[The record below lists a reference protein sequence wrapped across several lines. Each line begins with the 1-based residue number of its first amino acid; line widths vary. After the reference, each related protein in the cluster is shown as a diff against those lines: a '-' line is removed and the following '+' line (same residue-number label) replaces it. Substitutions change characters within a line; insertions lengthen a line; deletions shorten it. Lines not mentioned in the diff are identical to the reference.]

1 MANYM
6 DYSNAQQFAQAIRTA
21 MDAYNGAWKARG
33 SVTFA
38 NLPSTLT
45 LAMEGYVYNVS
56 DQFTTDSRFVE
67 GAGTVCAAGTNV
79 AIVNTGTEQ
88 SPDMKFDTLGTF
100 IDTSAIDAR
109 IDATQADIADEFD
122 ATEAYAIGDIVMY
135 NDQLYKFKA
144 AHTAGSAWD
153 ATEIDAVTVAD
164 LIADVEEDDRID
176 TVLGDIASTFDPTHT
191 YSLNDYVIY
200 NDQLYQ
206 FYANHAPGPWTG
218 TDAYAISVTAN
229 MKVLDNR
236 ITNVLADI
244 AVEFHTNQGYAIGD
258 VVTHDYAVYKF
269 KTAHTAGDPWSASEV
284 DFVRVTDLIDA
295 AEPDSLTS
303 AQMTALIA
311 IIDGTSSG
319 T

>member
-21 MDAYNGAWKARG
+21 MNAYNGAWKARG

-45 LAMEGYVYNVS
+45 LAMEGYVYNVE

-67 GAGTVCAAGTNV
+67 GTGKVYEAGTNV
-79 AIVNTGTEQ
+79 AVVNTGTEQ
-88 SPDMKFDTLGTF
+88 APAMKFDTLGSF

-109 IDATQADIADEFD
+109 INAVLADIAPEF
-122 ATEAYAIGDIVMY
+122 AAANAYAIGNVVTY

-144 AHTAGSAWD
+144 AHSAGSAWD
-153 ATEIDAVTVAD
+153 A
-164 LIADVEEDDRID
+164 
-176 TVLGDIASTFDPTHT
+176 
-191 YSLNDYVIY
+191 
-200 NDQLYQ
+200 
-206 FYANHAPGPWTG
+206 
-218 TDAYAISVTAN
+218 
-229 MKVLDNR
+229 
-236 ITNVLADI
+236 
-244 AVEFHTNQGYAIGD
+244 
-258 VVTHDYAVYKF
+258 
-269 KTAHTAGDPWSASEV
+269 SEV
-284 DFVRVTDLIDA
+284 DAVNVLDLIDA

>member
-21 MDAYNGAWKARG
+21 MNAYNGAWKARG

-56 DQFTTDSRFVE
+56 DQFTTDTRFVE
-67 GAGTVCAAGTNV
+67 GAGKVYEAGTNV
-79 AIVNTGTEQ
+79 AVVNTGTEQ
-88 SPDMKFDTLGTF
+88 APVMKFDTLGSF

-109 IDATQADIADEFD
+109 IDAVIADIAPEF
-122 ATEAYAIGDIVMY
+122 AAANAYVIGDVVTY
-135 NDQLYKFKA
+135 NDQLYQFKA
-144 AHTAGSAWD
+144 AHTAGNAWD
-153 ATEIDAVTVAD
+153 ATEVDAID
-164 LIADVEEDDRID
+164 
-176 TVLGDIASTFDPTHT
+176 VL
-191 YSLNDYVIY
+191 
-200 NDQLYQ
+200 
-206 FYANHAPGPWTG
+206 
-218 TDAYAISVTAN
+218 
-229 MKVLDNR
+229 
-236 ITNVLADI
+236 
-244 AVEFHTNQGYAIGD
+244 
-258 VVTHDYAVYKF
+258 
-269 KTAHTAGDPWSASEV
+269 
-284 DFVRVTDLIDA
+284 DLIDA

>member
-1 MANYM
+1 
-6 DYSNAQQFAQAIRTA
+6 
-21 MDAYNGAWKARG
+21 
-33 SVTFA
+33 
-38 NLPSTLT
+38 
-45 LAMEGYVYNVS
+45 
-56 DQFTTDSRFVE
+56 
-67 GAGTVCAAGTNV
+67 
-79 AIVNTGTEQ
+79 
-88 SPDMKFDTLGTF
+88 MKFDTLGTF

-164 LIADVEEDDRID
+164 LIEEDDRID

>member
-1 MANYM
+1 MPNYM

-21 MDAYNGAWKARG
+21 MNAYNGAWKARG

-38 NLPSTLT
+38 NLPATLT

-67 GAGTVCAAGTNV
+67 GAGKVCEAGTNV
-79 AIVNTGTEQ
+79 AIVNVGTDQ
-88 SPDMKFDTLGTF
+88 APDMKFDAMGTF

-109 IDATQADIADEFD
+109 IDAVLADIAPEF
-122 ATEAYAIGDIVMY
+122 AAASAYSIGDVVTY

-144 AHTAGSAWD
+144 AHSAGSAWD
-153 ATEIDAVTVAD
+153 
-164 LIADVEEDDRID
+164 
-176 TVLGDIASTFDPTHT
+176 S
-191 YSLNDYVIY
+191 
-200 NDQLYQ
+200 
-206 FYANHAPGPWTG
+206 
-218 TDAYAISVTAN
+218 
-229 MKVLDNR
+229 
-236 ITNVLADI
+236 
-244 AVEFHTNQGYAIGD
+244 
-258 VVTHDYAVYKF
+258 
-269 KTAHTAGDPWSASEV
+269 SEV
-284 DFVRVTDLIDA
+284 DAIDVLDLIDA